1 MRNHNQVLL
10 DYISNADYNNYLEE
24 DVNTKSKQH
33 NHRLSY
39 YGIATY

>member
-10 DYISNADYNNYLEE
+10 DYISNAYYNNYLDE
-24 DVNTKSKQH
+24 DVNTKSQQN